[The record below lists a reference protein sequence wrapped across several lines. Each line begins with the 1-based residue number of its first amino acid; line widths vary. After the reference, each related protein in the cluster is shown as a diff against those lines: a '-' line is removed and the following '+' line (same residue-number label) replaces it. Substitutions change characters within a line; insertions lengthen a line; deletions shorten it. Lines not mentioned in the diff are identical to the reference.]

1 MKCELVILEWAAY
14 ADGLV
19 TRDEWLAWA
28 RGPERLPAEHV
39 QQVPALSDMPAMMRR
54 RVDRLGRLACQVAYW
69 CQQAAGDA
77 PLVFA
82 SRYGDAHRS
91 LQLLG
96 DLVQQQ
102 ALSPTGFAL
111 SVHNAVAALY
121 SIARG
126 DTRNAVVV
134 AGGRATVTAALVEA
148 AALVADGEPEVLVV
162 CYEAPLPEH
171 YAHFQD
177 EQNCEF
183 AWAWRVT
190 GAHRGKD
197 GVTVQVQLG
206 EEAAEAAWSPVTAWP
221 EGLAVLR
228 QVLQQIGNAGGD
240 EVLIRHDRPGVCA
253 RWSAHA

>member
-28 RGPERLPAEHV
+28 CDSARLPAEHV

-69 CQQAAGDA
+69 CQQVAGDA

-102 ALSPTGFAL
+102 PLSPTGFAL

-134 AGGRATVTAALVEA
+134 AGGRATVTAALIEA
-148 AALVADGEPEVLVV
+148 AALIADGEPEVLVV

-177 EQNCEF
+177 EQVCEF

-190 GAHRGKD
+190 GAHRG
-197 GVTVQVQLG
+197 GEGIAVQVQLG
-206 EEAAEAAWSPVTAWP
+206 EESAEAAPSPLTGWP
-221 EGLAVLR
+221 EGLVVLR
-228 QVLQQIGNAGGD
+228 QVLRRMGDAGSD
-240 EVLIRHDRPGVCA
+240 EVMVRHDRPGVCVH
-253 RWSAHA
+253 WSAHA